1 MFEKNLCHAPPSS
14 DPVFELVPPVFA
26 QYAEEAYTQIG
37 RPELNPANIW
47 QVYLKMIQ
55 ILDNI
60 TNTSG
65 INSSKECIDA
75 VDEWQVAES
84 LQDPNGVTDSLY
96 PLMEGRELF
105 GGIEQ
110 DDGSLY
116 LGGVNDGQGLGRWNI
131 LSESLSIFNKPLI

>member
-1 MFEKNLCHAPPSS
+1 
-14 DPVFELVPPVFA
+14 
-26 QYAEEAYTQIG
+26 
-37 RPELNPANIW
+37 
-47 QVYLKMIQ
+47 MIQ

-60 TNTSG
+60 TNASG

-75 VDEWQVAES
+75 VVDEWQVAES

>member
-1 MFEKNLCHAPPSS
+1 
-14 DPVFELVPPVFA
+14 
-26 QYAEEAYTQIG
+26 
-37 RPELNPANIW
+37 
-47 QVYLKMIQ
+47 MIQ

-60 TNTSG
+60 TNASG
-65 INSSKECIDA
+65 INSSKKCIDA

-84 LQDPNGVTDSLY
+84 LQDPNRVPDSLY
-96 PLMEGRELF
+96 PLMEGQELF

-131 LSESLSIFNKPLI
+131 LSKSLSIFNKPLI